1 MEDELIRTGAA
12 ALGGTGVA
20 GGLGYLLIS
29 NWIKRAEEKFKAVHE
44 LTGDVSTLGI
54 RVANLER
61 DVANVRTDVRDGIK
75 SVGDKVEKL
84 DEKFDRFLERFFG
97 SRRVEP

>member
-1 MEDELIRTGAA
+1 MEDELVRTGVA

-20 GGLGYLLIS
+20 GGLGYLLVS
-29 NWIKRAEEKFKAVHE
+29 SWLKRAEEKFKAVHD
-44 LTGDVSTLGI
+44 LTGDMSTLGI
-54 RVANLER
+54 RVTNLER

-75 SVGDKVEKL
+75 AVGDKVERL

-97 SRRVEP
+97 SRRDE